1 MTSQQNNNH
10 SPPSAFLNATSA
22 LPTFSLPP
30 NLNNRS
36 IHNKQ
41 TQENK
46 DDSDNKA
53 SSNRLTIADL
63 TPDNLLRQT
72 SEDNCI
78 DIKLPDVTTSHLE
91 LSLLTR
97 EMKLLLLV
105 ATTCCL
111 VSSCYLTMTSE
122 RSLLATASTGK
133 WLLVMLWI
141 VSDQHQPSLYSSYS
155 IFLSVSAF
163 CLWMFT
169 MYGWSCVSIIRA
181 SQFGAVVSFV
191 MVYRLSV
198 IYRQLQAQLTEQQQ
212 QYHSKVQ
219 QVIDQA
225 IEKHAVQRKSFLA
238 IASQEMK
245 DIASTIMA
253 TIEQFAPSSILSNTH
268 ELLSACSI
276 AVPTTSISAI
286 NTMVKQTCH
295 ISSHFTLLIKLLQS
309 SDHAPVQSY
318 ICREFDVGELI
329 QSVGDAL
336 AGMSAKLGVH
346 LIIYHMDD
354 VLYYPNVMGDEDATR
369 HALISLLKNM
379 LEGCTPGAC
388 IEVGLSVAPIP
399 DSDKHKVT
407 FHITHTASPS
417 IPPGLSAAP
426 IPNTGLTVRLIHFIR
441 GQMDMEDLNK
451 NKTLVKLTL
460 ELSPG
465 SNNEQRLLLI
475 ERQLSNVQ
483 FANEPTLEE
492 LNSFVTK
499 LKGVR
504 LILHAPEKSI
514 FAKHLT
520 SCLASWNTDISHL
533 PVLGYS
539 TVDEEGSVAS
549 DTTAHGTDS
558 DTSVHSQQP
567 IKTPLDIHALLSPSS
582 RPINTA
588 NTSANT
594 NSKIPSP
601 AIAEEQIHSIPPAF
615 ILIDDDIMTFE
626 RKLKEFRDKPPVP
639 SQQQQQQ
646 QTPTVPPVTPQL
658 QSSQAQQTSS
668 QQPSRRHR
676 RTKSRSSL
684 ASDVILHGTV
694 AVVFFSSLG
703 NYKRVRDTIQWFS
716 SIHVP
721 GLPRV
726 IVVPK
731 PAGPRRFLTA
741 LHTAWRN
748 AVVEP
753 QFIPIATSPVSP
765 FIGVTH
771 LTPTAG
777 TVPPEGLTPSAALT
791 PHDATRFSPG
801 TRRNRLHSPSG
812 LHLESEKGNYF
823 FDPLAARPNLTSS
836 TNHTGSGMNHNAMLP
851 PKLNTSPHLM
861 AAKSNGL
868 MGVATP
874 ISASASTAVGGLTT
888 PKNLSSTPIL
898 GNNVN
903 TANGKQVDLKRTFRS
918 HSNNTFAPST
928 PSRRNLVDLARSPS
942 SSGKQASPLLEDE
955 KHLSMND
962 LATESLP
969 PPIVNAN
976 HLPAFHGSS
985 PHLEH
990 IVSPK
995 LDSQGAQIENT
1006 NPTTKVVTANTTG
1019 TSDASND
1026 NTVNTK
1032 PKSKYNFKLSN
1043 RKRKEKSSQPEK
1055 QSPPITVLI
1064 VEDNMINQAILS
1076 TWMRKHKIK
1085 FSVAS
1090 DGKEAVEKW
1099 KGGGFHLILMDIQL
1113 PVLDGIEATKMIRS
1127 IEKERKIG
1135 VLPATIDEVDE
1146 EAVLQAEKQKEEE
1159 EKIRQQE
1166 EEIKQQEAATK
1177 QESGSAKLSPS
1188 ASSKTVSEKRVFQS
1202 PVIIVALTASSLESD
1217 RQAALA
1223 AGCNDFLTKPVSLE
1237 WLEKKIMEWGCMQA
1251 LIDFEGWRKWKDK
1264 QNAPNNPFLKQP
1276 QPLQKR
1282 DSQDKEQQQRVQEEL
1297 NRRVK
1302 EMFKDESKAI
1312 VLLGL
1317 NKKRDGRSAAD
1328 NNRASNAKKS
1338 RNNYSS
1344 RRSASD
1350 SLLELSI
1357 PRQMEARERKRQLE
1371 QEAFMK
1377 LTQSS
1382 LSQDEDEDED

>member
-1 MTSQQNNNH
+1 MSQQNNNH

-30 NLNNRS
+30 NLNSRS

-41 TQENK
+41 GQ
-46 DDSDNKA
+46 DDSKNNN
-53 SSNRLTIADL
+53 NRPTTADL
-63 TPDNLLRQT
+63 TSGNLLRDT

-78 DIKLPDVTTSHLE
+78 DIELPDVTAYHLE
-91 LSLLTR
+91 PSLLAR
-97 EMKLLLLV
+97 EMKLLLVL

-111 VSSCYLTMTSE
+111 MSSCCLTLTSE
-122 RSLLATASTGK
+122 RSFIATASIGK
-133 WLLVMLWI
+133 WLLVLLWLL
-141 VSDQHQPSLYSSYS
+141 SDQYQLSLCFPYS
-155 IFLSVSAF
+155 IHLSVSAL
-163 CLWMFT
+163 CLWMMT
-169 MYGWSCVSIIRA
+169 MYVWPCLLIIRA
-181 SQFGAVVSFV
+181 FQFGAVVLFLI
-191 MVYRLSV
+191 VYRLSI
-198 IYRQLQAQLTEQQQ
+198 IYQRLQTHLSQQQQ
-212 QYHSKVQ
+212 QYHNRVQ
-219 QVIDQA
+219 QVIEHA
-225 IEKHAVQRKSFLA
+225 IEKHSIQRKSFLA
-238 IASQEMK
+238 TTSQEMK
-245 DIASTIMA
+245 DIASTVMA
-253 TIEQFAPSSILSNTH
+253 TLEQFAPSSILSNTH
-268 ELLSACSI
+268 ELLSACSV

-286 NTMVKQTCH
+286 NTMIKQTYH
-295 ISSHFTLLIKLLQS
+295 ISSHFNLLMKVLQS
-309 SDHAPVQSY
+309 SDHDPVQSSV
-318 ICREFDVGELI
+318 CREFDVGELM

-336 AGMSAKLGVH
+336 AGLSAKLDVH
-346 LIIYHMDD
+346 LVIHHMDD
-354 VLYYPNVMGDEDATR
+354 VLCYPNVMGDEDATR

-388 IEVGLSVAPIP
+388 IEMGLSVASIP
-399 DSDKHKVT
+399 DSDKYKVT

-417 IPPGLSAAP
+417 IPSGLSAAP
-426 IPNTGLTVRLIHFIR
+426 IPNTALTVRLIHFIR
-441 GQMDMEDLNK
+441 GQMDMQDLDK
-451 NKTLVKLTL
+451 NKTQVRVTL

-465 SNNEQRLLLI
+465 SSNEQRLLLI

-483 FANEPTLEE
+483 FSNEPTLEE
-492 LNSFVTK
+492 LNSFMTK

-533 PVLGYS
+533 PVLGYN

-549 DTTAHGTDS
+549 DTTTHGNESDS
-558 DTSVHSQQP
+558 SAHSQQP
-567 IKTPLDIHALLSPSS
+567 IKTPIDIHALMSSSS
-582 RPINTA
+582 RSVN
-588 NTSANT
+588 SANSNSSSN

-626 RKLKEFRDKPPVP
+626 RKLKEFTDKPPIQM
-639 SQQQQQQ
+639 QQQS
-646 QTPTVPPVTPQL
+646 PAAVPVTPQL
-658 QSSQAQQTSS
+658 QPSQAQQTLGSM
-668 QQPSRRHR
+668 PPPPRRHR

-684 ASDVILHGTV
+684 ASDVMLHGTV

-716 SIHVP
+716 SIHMP

-748 AVVEP
+748 AIVEP
-753 QFIPIATSPVSP
+753 QFLPIATSPVSP
-765 FIGVTH
+765 YVASQ
-771 LTPTAG
+771 LTPSHMTTG
-777 TVPPEGLTPSAALT
+777 LLPPEGLTPNAALT
-791 PHDATRFSPG
+791 PHDSTRFSPG
-801 TRRNRLHSPSG
+801 ARRPRLHSPSG
-812 LHLESEKGNYF
+812 LHMESEKGNYF
-823 FDPLAARPNLTSS
+823 FDPSAARANLASS
-836 TNHTGSGMNHNAMLP
+836 TSHSMVANGSGMNHGTMLP
-851 PKLNTSPHLM
+851 PKLNTSPHLIT
-861 AAKSNGL
+861 AKNNSL

-874 ISASASTAVGGLTT
+874 ISATAATPAGMATT
-888 PKNLSSTPIL
+888 PKNMSATPIL
-898 GNNVN
+898 NNNMN
-903 TANGKQVDLKRTFRS
+903 TNNIKQIDMKRTFRS
-918 HSNNTFAPST
+918 HSSNTYAPST
-928 PSRRNLVDLARSPS
+928 PSRRNLIDLARSPS

-955 KHLSMND
+955 KHSSTND
-962 LATESLP
+962 LTMETLP
-969 PPIVNAN
+969 PPIVTAN
-976 HLPAFHGSS
+976 HLPAFHNGS

-995 LDSQGAQIENT
+995 MDPQGALIDNT
-1006 NPTTKVVTANTTG
+1006 SPTTNVVTANTTG

-1026 NTVNTK
+1026 NTSNIK

-1043 RKRKEKSSQPEK
+1043 RKRKEKSSEPEK

-1113 PVLDGIEATKMIRS
+1113 PVLDGLEATKMIRN
-1127 IEKERKIG
+1127 
-1135 VLPATIDEVDE
+1135 
-1146 EAVLQAEKQKEEE
+1146 KQ
-1159 EKIRQQE
+1159 
-1166 EEIKQQEAATK
+1166 TK
-1177 QESGSAKLSPS
+1177 QEPEPVKMSPS
-1188 ASSKTVSEKRVFQS
+1188 ASSKTLTENRVFQS
-1202 PVIIVALTASSLESD
+1202 PVIIVALTASSLETD

-1264 QNAPNNPFLKQP
+1264 HNAPNNMFLKQQP
-1276 QPLQKR
+1276 QLQQKR
-1282 DSQDKEQQQRVQEEL
+1282 NPQEKEQQQRIQEQL
-1297 NRRVK
+1297 NHRVK

-1317 NKKRDGRSAAD
+1317 NKKRNGKPASG
-1328 NNRASNAKKS
+1328 NNRASSDKKP
-1338 RNNYSS
+1338 RTDYSS

-1357 PRQMEARERKRQLE
+1357 PRQMEARDRRRQLE
-1371 QEAFMK
+1371 QETLLK
-1377 LTQSS
+1377 LSQTSSS
-1382 LSQDEDEDED
+1382 LEEDEEES

>member
-1 MTSQQNNNH
+1 
-10 SPPSAFLNATSA
+10 
-22 LPTFSLPP
+22 
-30 NLNNRS
+30 
-36 IHNKQ
+36 
-41 TQENK
+41 
-46 DDSDNKA
+46 
-53 SSNRLTIADL
+53 
-63 TPDNLLRQT
+63 
-72 SEDNCI
+72 
-78 DIKLPDVTTSHLE
+78 
-91 LSLLTR
+91 
-97 EMKLLLLV
+97 
-105 ATTCCL
+105 
-111 VSSCYLTMTSE
+111 
-122 RSLLATASTGK
+122 
-133 WLLVMLWI
+133 
-141 VSDQHQPSLYSSYS
+141 
-155 IFLSVSAF
+155 
-163 CLWMFT
+163 
-169 MYGWSCVSIIRA
+169 
-181 SQFGAVVSFV
+181 

-225 IEKHAVQRKSFLA
+225 IETHAVQRKSFLA

-253 TIEQFAPSSILSNTH
+253 TLEQFAPSSILSNTH

-309 SDHAPVQSY
+309 SDHAPVQSL
-318 ICREFDVGELI
+318 ICRDFDVGELI

-336 AGMSAKLGVH
+336 AGMSARLGVH

-417 IPPGLSAAP
+417 IPSGLSAAP
-426 IPNTGLTVRLIHFIR
+426 IPNTGLTIRLIHFIR
-441 GQMDMEDLNK
+441 GQMDMEDLDK

-582 RPINTA
+582 RPITTA
-588 NTSANT
+588 NTGTNT

-626 RKLKEFRDKPPVP
+626 RKLKEFRDKPP
-639 SQQQQQQ
+639 
-646 QTPTVPPVTPQL
+646 
-658 QSSQAQQTSS
+658 TSS

-694 AVVFFSSLG
+694 AVVFFASLG

-765 FIGVTH
+765 FVGVTH

-801 TRRNRLHSPSG
+801 TRRNR
-812 LHLESEKGNYF
+812 
-823 FDPLAARPNLTSS
+823 
-836 TNHTGSGMNHNAMLP
+836 
-851 PKLNTSPHLM
+851 
-861 AAKSNGL
+861 
-868 MGVATP
+868 
-874 ISASASTAVGGLTT
+874 
-888 PKNLSSTPIL
+888 
-898 GNNVN
+898 
-903 TANGKQVDLKRTFRS
+903 
-918 HSNNTFAPST
+918 NNTFAPST

-976 HLPAFHGSS
+976 HLPAFHGGS

-995 LDSQGAQIENT
+995 LDPQGAQIDNT

-1019 TSDASND
+1019 TLDASND

-1043 RKRKEKSSQPEK
+1043 RKRKEKSTQPEK

-1090 DGKEAVEKW
+1090 DGKEA
-1099 KGGGFHLILMDIQL
+1099 MDIQL

-1135 VLPATIDEVDE
+1135 VLPTTIDEIR
-1146 EAVLQAEKQKEEE
+1146 QKEEE
-1159 EKIRQQE
+1159 EMKQQE
-1166 EEIKQQEAATK
+1166 EAATQ

-1264 QNAPNNPFLKQP
+1264 QNVPNNPFLKQS

-1328 NNRASNAKKS
+1328 NNRVSNAKKS